1 MKEQKI
7 ISLKAEL
14 FDLQVKMTTDR
25 SKYQEKLKELNE
37 LLKEEDKNG
46 S

>member
-25 SKYQEKLKELNE
+25 AKYQEKLKELNE